1 VWRRRESNGGPVSIA
16 ENVGAI
22 GSAVSGEE
30 SGPCGD
36 AGGVVNASDD
46 AGTPRACS
54 NVASRPTL
62 AALLEA
68 IDDTIAALDADEI
81 DAARARLRALAEVI
95 RATCHVA
102 DQRGV

>member
-1 VWRRRESNGGPVSIA
+1 MGPVTIA

-22 GSAVSGEE
+22 RSVDSGEE
-30 SGPCGD
+30 SGSCGD
-36 AGGVVNASDD
+36 AGGVANAPDD
-46 AGTPRACS
+46 ARTSRACS

-62 AALLEA
+62 AALVEA
-68 IDDTIAALDADEI
+68 IDATIAALNADEI